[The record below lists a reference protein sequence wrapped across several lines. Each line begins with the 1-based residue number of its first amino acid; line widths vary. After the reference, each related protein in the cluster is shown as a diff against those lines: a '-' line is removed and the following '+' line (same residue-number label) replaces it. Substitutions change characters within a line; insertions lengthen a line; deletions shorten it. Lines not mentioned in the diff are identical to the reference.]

1 MASAKLFLSC
11 LVALVFF
18 NIVFFIM
25 GLYGT
30 LFSSSTVIGMII
42 ALGLIAVGASVVP
55 TVSVSGAI
63 TWFMAI
69 VMTMSILYSF
79 SFQVLSYPISYGL
92 GLCSNLANMFSGDL
106 SSIGFLPWLF
116 FNSIGLIG
124 LVSGVLAIGGA
135 GGD

>member
-55 TVSVSGAI
+55 TVSVSGSI
-63 TWFMAI
+63 KWFMAI
-69 VMTMSILYSF
+69 VMVMSILYSF
-79 SFQVLSYPISYGL
+79 SFTVLSYPISYGL
-92 GLCSNLANMFSGDL
+92 GLCSNLANMYSGDL
-106 SSIGFLPWLF
+106 STIGFLPWLF
-116 FNSIGLIG
+116 FNSVGLIG
-124 LVSGVLAIGGA
+124 LVSGVMAIGGA